1 MSKPDG
7 DAVGP
12 VGGHGEAQQE
22 YEQGD
27 RLAADGELGQAEL
40 AYRRADD
47 AGHPTAAAKLGMLL
61 ESRGRRSEAEE
72 AYVRAD
78 ERGDRL
84 GAFRLGLLLAGL
96 DRWEDARAAW
106 ARADE
111 RDDDDPGLDLEA
123 ALHEHEEARSARGP
137 STDVRSALAN
147 PVLVG
152 AMTVLVAMV
161 AVFLAYNSNAGLPFV
176 PTRELK
182 LDIASGSD
190 LVAGNEVREGG
201 FRIGL
206 VSDMKPIVLRSGQVA
221 AQLTLKLNTS
231 QGRVPVDSTAEIRP
245 RSVLG
250 LKYVDLHFGT
260 AKRVFG
266 DGGTMPISQTSVPV
280 QFEDVFQTFNP
291 KTRSAIDKELVGFGD
306 VLAGR
311 GSALNDTIASLPA
324 LFGHLRPVATYLS
337 DPHTELTR
345 FFDSLE
351 GFMGTVAPVAATNA
365 RLFTDMATTFEAIGR
380 DPNALESTIA
390 ESPSTE
396 QVSTQSL
403 RVQQPFLVD
412 LSSLGRKF
420 APATAELRVALP
432 NINPAIEIGTTT
444 LARTPS
450 LNGHLQQ
457 VMVALKNLALAPGT
471 NIGIN
476 ALSSTVSTLN
486 PMLRYLGPYQTVCD
500 DWNYFWTYLS
510 EHVSEATSFGFAQR
524 ALLNL
529 GNPLQTNNV
538 GSQGATQPVNGGGSD
553 SLLNG
558 GNEYLHSQNYGAAID
573 NAGNAD
579 CETGQRG
586 YPKRLNYFDP
596 EHRNLAL
603 DAHTPGDQGPTFK
616 GRARVPAGETFSR
629 NPTTGPQLAANPSN
643 P

>member
-7 DAVGP
+7 DA

-22 YEQGD
+22 YEHGD
-27 RLAADGELGQAEL
+27 RLAADGELREAEG
-40 AYRRADD
+40 AYQRADD

-123 ALHEHEEARSARGP
+123 ALHEREHDRSARGP
-137 STDVRSALAN
+137 STEVRSALAN

-152 AMTVLVAMV
+152 AMTVLVIMV

-206 VSDMKPIVLRSGQVA
+206 VSDMKPVELSSGQIG
-221 AQLTLKLNTS
+221 AQLTLKLNTA
-231 QGRVPVDSTAEIRP
+231 QGRVPVNSTAEIRP

-250 LKYVDLHFGT
+250 LKYVDLHFGS
-260 AKRVFG
+260 AKRVFS

-280 QFEDVFQTFNP
+280 QFEDLFQAFDP
-291 KTRSAIDKELVGFGD
+291 RTRSAIDRNLVGFGD
-306 VLAGR
+306 ALAGR

-324 LFGHLRPVATYLS
+324 LFGHLTPVARYLA

-380 DPNALESTIA
+380 DPRALESTIA

-396 QVSTQSL
+396 QVSTVSL

-412 LSSLGRKF
+412 LSLLGRQLT
-420 APATAELRVALP
+420 PATAELRVALP

-457 VMVALKNLALAPGT
+457 VMGALRSLAQAPGT

-476 ALSSTVSTLN
+476 ALSSTVATLN
-486 PMLRYLGPYQTVCD
+486 PMLKYLGPYQTVCD

-510 EHVSEATSFGFAQR
+510 DHVSEATSFGYAQR
-524 ALLNL
+524 ALLNM
-529 GNPLQTNNV
+529 GNPLQTNQV

-553 SLLNG
+553 SLLTG
-558 GNEYLHSQNYGAAID
+558 GNEYLHAQPYGAAID

-596 EHRNLAL
+596 EHRNLAT

-616 GRARVPAGETFSR
+616 GRAHVPAGETFSR